1 MTKNGGYTI
10 EVDPD
15 KLDELASGIGTAE
28 MKCSFALSKLKWGM
42 GSIAADI
49 AGVGGG
55 NINHLQEKFEGSIKK
70 YKDLLDDSQ
79 AFVKKTAADVRQ
91 LDQSWQAKLGRTVGE
106 FSGWYDLQR
115 TFGEYDPQTGEKITG
130 GQRAEAGVMTILNFS
145 PGKAIGVFAK
155 GGKMAK
161 TAKIGQEASALG
173 KIKSGRKA
181 VNPAVFKDFFSGAW
195 NSMKGRFR
203 SAKEYIV
210 KGKEAVKRV
219 RENIG
224 KVEVPVG
231 VRVADTGVGMR
242 TIVPEKRSIKDL
254 TSQFAVK
261 VKSNATKKV
270 DPKYDNLPKIDH
282 RGYPYTELD
291 EVIAKGYNAEGKVA
305 ERWVV
310 PKGYE
315 SVEHFLKHV
324 DDKTI
329 KEYGYDSVE
338 EFKTVTGL
346 IDKHLNASSRH
357 SIINKSLAGSTHEKG
372 VDYDVLG
379 LPIFKGDAVKFTTNL
394 REDLFIARDPDQFGS
409 CTNALKEAIDKGEI
423 SKDLF
428 TEKQLAQINRGKAK
442 IQDLTWHHHQVPGK
456 MQLVVTNIHQA
467 NHLGGNKLWGEG
479 IR

>member
-173 KIKSGRKA
+173 KINSGRKA
-181 VNPAVFKDFFSGAW
+181 VNSAVFKDFFSGAW

-203 SAKEYIV
+203 SAKEYLV
-210 KGKEAVKRV
+210 RGQEAVKRV

-231 VRVADTGVGMR
+231 VRVADTGMGARM
-242 TIVPEKRSIKDL
+242 IVPEKMSLKEL
-254 TSQFAVK
+254 GQQFAVK
-261 VKSNATKKV
+261 RGSSNSRANTVVKDTEKKEMLPSEGDIGTYKDLNDAGHVGDDITPHHMPSKEYLVRKLEWDSKSAKNDGMSMNVEQPKTGGRHRRTETYGRNMTNEEKQNYYSLEPREALAFDLNNLRNIYKEDGLYKEIVPHLREYAKEAREDYYKEYLTKK
-270 DPKYDNLPKIDH
+270 K
-282 RGYPYTELD
+282 
-291 EVIAKGYNAEGKVA
+291 
-305 ERWVV
+305 
-310 PKGYE
+310 
-315 SVEHFLKHV
+315 
-324 DDKTI
+324 
-329 KEYGYDSVE
+329 
-338 EFKTVTGL
+338 
-346 IDKHLNASSRH
+346 
-357 SIINKSLAGSTHEKG
+357 
-372 VDYDVLG
+372 
-379 LPIFKGDAVKFTTNL
+379 
-394 REDLFIARDPDQFGS
+394 
-409 CTNALKEAIDKGEI
+409 
-423 SKDLF
+423 
-428 TEKQLAQINRGKAK
+428 
-442 IQDLTWHHHQVPGK
+442 
-456 MQLVVTNIHQA
+456 
-467 NHLGGNKLWGEG
+467 
-479 IR
+479 

>member
-115 TFGEYDPQTGEKITG
+115 VFGEYDPKTGEKITG

-173 KIKSGRKA
+173 KINSGRKA

-210 KGKEAVKRV
+210 KGKEAVKKV
-219 RENIG
+219 GDWQIPSLQKQLIG
-224 KVEVPVG
+224 PNG
-231 VRVADTGVGMR
+231 VRLQNNPTVKEAGQYLYNTVKDGGQQVAKVVTEGSR
-242 TIVPEKRSIKDL
+242 
-254 TSQFAVK
+254 AVK
-261 VKSNATKKV
+261 EGGSKVVRNMNNFNFGAYLRKAKGDPPAGMKRPHAHHVAVKGVFVRRKKIVRSYAEYGRQLLRDVDIDPIFGLENLHWAPNKGHSNAYIKAVTKE
-270 DPKYDNLPKIDH
+270 LH
-282 RGYPYTELD
+282 RLKMENAPREEYVKKLEW
-291 EVIAKGYNAEGKVA
+291 IAEQ
-305 ERWVV
+305 
-310 PKGYE
+310 
-315 SVEHFLKHV
+315 
-324 DDKTI
+324 
-329 KEYGYDSVE
+329 
-338 EFKTVTGL
+338 
-346 IDKHLNASSRH
+346 LN
-357 SIINKSLAGSTHEKG
+357 
-372 VDYDVLG
+372 
-379 LPIFKGDAVKFTTNL
+379 
-394 REDLFIARDPDQFGS
+394 
-409 CTNALKEAIDKGEI
+409 DKG
-423 SKDLF
+423 F
-428 TEKQLAQINRGKAK
+428 P
-442 IQDLTWHHHQVPGK
+442 VPD
-456 MQLVVTNIHQA
+456 
-467 NHLGGNKLWGEG
+467 
-479 IR
+479 

>member
-1 MTKNGGYTI
+1 MTQNGGYTI

-224 KVEVPVG
+224 NVKVPVG
-231 VRVADTGVGMR
+231 VRVADTGMGARM
-242 TIVPEKRSIKDL
+242 IVPEKRSLKEL
-254 TSQFAVK
+254 GQQFAVK
-261 VKSNATKKV
+261 VRESGSKGTREGTKGIDRARKPDLESIEEFVKGNKKFEDVLDDYALIYGELVKSNKPWSWQ
-270 DPKYDNLPKIDH
+270 DDFIGKISAG
-282 RGYPYTELD
+282 RRK
-291 EVIAKGYNAEGKVA
+291 I
-305 ERWVV
+305 
-310 PKGYE
+310 
-315 SVEHFLKHV
+315 
-324 DDKTI
+324 I
-329 KEYGYDSVE
+329 KERALGLYPDIPTIEVQKVKGLKFGYAD
-338 EFKTVTGL
+338 FKG
-346 IDKHLNASSRH
+346 
-357 SIINKSLAGSTHEKG
+357 AGVVLSK
-372 VDYDVLG
+372 DVLPERLWLATDREQFNWLNER
-379 LPIFKGDAVKFTTNL
+379 LPN
-394 REDLFIARDPDQFGS
+394 
-409 CTNALKEAIDKGEI
+409 
-423 SKDLF
+423 
-428 TEKQLAQINRGKAK
+428 K
-442 IQDLTWHHHQVPGK
+442 IQPEGTTWHHKEKDGEMELVPFGIH
-456 MQLVVTNIHQA
+456 NITKH
-467 NHLGGNKLWGEG
+467 NGGRTKGHWADAP
-479 IR
+479 RH

>member
-1 MTKNGGYTI
+1 MTQNGGYTI

-79 AFVKKTAADVRQ
+79 AFVKKTAAEVRQ

-210 KGKEAVKRV
+210 KGKEAVKKV
-219 RENIG
+219 GNWQIPSLQKQLIG
-224 KVEVPVG
+224 PNG
-231 VRVADTGVGMR
+231 VRLQNNPTVKEAGQYLYKTVKDGGQQVAKVVTEGSR
-242 TIVPEKRSIKDL
+242 
-254 TSQFAVK
+254 AVK
-261 VKSNATKKV
+261 EGGAKVVRNMNNFNFGAYLRKAKGDPPAGMKRPHAHHVAVKGLFMNRKKIVRSYAEYGRKLLRDVDIDPIFGLENLHWAPNKGHSNAYIKEVTKHLHRLKV
-270 DPKYDNLPKIDH
+270 DNAPREAYVRKLEWIAEQLDTEEGFPPK
-282 RGYPYTELD
+282 R
-291 EVIAKGYNAEGKVA
+291 
-305 ERWVV
+305 
-310 PKGYE
+310 
-315 SVEHFLKHV
+315 
-324 DDKTI
+324 
-329 KEYGYDSVE
+329 
-338 EFKTVTGL
+338 
-346 IDKHLNASSRH
+346 
-357 SIINKSLAGSTHEKG
+357 
-372 VDYDVLG
+372 
-379 LPIFKGDAVKFTTNL
+379 
-394 REDLFIARDPDQFGS
+394 
-409 CTNALKEAIDKGEI
+409 
-423 SKDLF
+423 
-428 TEKQLAQINRGKAK
+428 
-442 IQDLTWHHHQVPGK
+442 
-456 MQLVVTNIHQA
+456 
-467 NHLGGNKLWGEG
+467 
-479 IR
+479 

>member
-1 MTKNGGYTI
+1 MTQNGGYTI

-173 KIKSGRKA
+173 KINSGRKA

-224 KVEVPVG
+224 NVKVPVG
-231 VRVADTGVGMR
+231 VRVADTGMGARM
-242 TIVPEKRSIKDL
+242 IVPEKRSLKEL
-254 TSQFAVK
+254 GQQFAVK
-261 VKSNATKKV
+261 SEGAGTKSVGNVPEGYRQDTNGRWHRPEGGYASNKEVGLPEPSGLTKRLEYMGSTPGKSSRTGTEV
-270 DPKYDNLPKIDH
+270 IERMRSEIPPKIRTKRNGKTLFMASD
-282 RGYPYTELD
+282 GAWYTLD
-291 EVIAKGYNAEGKVA
+291 KADMA
-305 ERWVV
+305 
-310 PKGYE
+310 
-315 SVEHFLKHV
+315 
-324 DDKTI
+324 
-329 KEYGYDSVE
+329 
-338 EFKTVTGL
+338 
-346 IDKHLNASSRH
+346 HL
-357 SIINKSLAGSTHEKG
+357 T
-372 VDYDVLG
+372 
-379 LPIFKGDAVKFTTNL
+379 DAVSWWNSTGRHYGAKSPEV
-394 REDLFIARDPDQFGS
+394 REWMLDPNNYVLDHYS
-409 CTNALKEAIDKGEI
+409 L
-423 SKDLF
+423 
-428 TEKQLAQINRGKAK
+428 NRSAGAK
-442 IQDLTWHHHQVPGK
+442 LNETYLPPIK
-456 MQLVVTNIHQA
+456 
-467 NHLGGNKLWGEG
+467 
-479 IR
+479 

>member
-79 AFVKKTAADVRQ
+79 AFVKKTAAEVRQ

-173 KIKSGRKA
+173 KINSGRKA

-210 KGKEAVKRV
+210 KGKEAVKKV
-219 RENIG
+219 GNWQIPSLQKQLIG
-224 KVEVPVG
+224 PNG
-231 VRVADTGVGMR
+231 VRLQNNPTVKEAGQYLYKTVKDGGQQVAKVVTEGSR
-242 TIVPEKRSIKDL
+242 
-254 TSQFAVK
+254 AVK
-261 VKSNATKKV
+261 EGGAKVVRNMNNFNFGAYLRKAKGDPPAGMKRPHAHHVAVKGLFMNRKKIVRSYAEYGRKLLRDVDIDPIFGLENLHWAPNKGHSNAYIKEVTKELHRLKRREAPREAYV
-270 DPKYDNLPKIDH
+270 EKLEEIARLLNTDEGFPPPKY
-282 RGYPYTELD
+282 
-291 EVIAKGYNAEGKVA
+291 
-305 ERWVV
+305 
-310 PKGYE
+310 
-315 SVEHFLKHV
+315 
-324 DDKTI
+324 
-329 KEYGYDSVE
+329 
-338 EFKTVTGL
+338 
-346 IDKHLNASSRH
+346 
-357 SIINKSLAGSTHEKG
+357 
-372 VDYDVLG
+372 
-379 LPIFKGDAVKFTTNL
+379 
-394 REDLFIARDPDQFGS
+394 
-409 CTNALKEAIDKGEI
+409 
-423 SKDLF
+423 
-428 TEKQLAQINRGKAK
+428 
-442 IQDLTWHHHQVPGK
+442 
-456 MQLVVTNIHQA
+456 
-467 NHLGGNKLWGEG
+467 
-479 IR
+479 

>member
-115 TFGEYDPQTGEKITG
+115 VFGEYDPQTGEKITG

-145 PGKAIGVFAK
+145 PGKAIGVAAK

-203 SAKEYIV
+203 SAKEYLV
-210 KGKEAVKRV
+210 KGQEAVKRV
-219 RENIG
+219 REGIG
-224 KVEVPVG
+224 KIEVPVG
-231 VRVADTGVGMR
+231 VRVADTGMGARM
-242 TIVPEKRSIKDL
+242 IVPEKRSLKEL
-254 TSQFAVK
+254 GQQFAVK
-261 VKSNATKKV
+261 SGSPITNKGTSKSKRPGGYLNGDVDEHGYLSPGINRAPGNKNIASDNRIQSHHPIQNQWAKNWAKKGGF
-270 DPKYDNLPKIDH
+270 DYNEKKAAAILLPSSSGHPHAKISSMQ
-282 RGYPYTELD
+282 RSRRRTE
-291 EVIAKGYNAEGKVA
+291 
-305 ERWVV
+305 
-310 PKGYE
+310 
-315 SVEHFLKHV
+315 
-324 DDKTI
+324 
-329 KEYGYDSVE
+329 GYDTDIRY
-338 EFKTVTGL
+338 EFNESYREM
-346 IDKHLNASSRH
+346 IEA
-357 SIINKSLAGSTHEKG
+357 G
-372 VDYDVLG
+372 VDQ
-379 LPIFKGDAVKFTTNL
+379 K
-394 REDLFIARDPDQFGS
+394 IAR
-409 CTNALKEAIDKGEI
+409 
-423 SKDLF
+423 
-428 TEKQLAQINRGKAK
+428 KAMLDAYK
-442 IQDLTWHHHQVPGK
+442 YFDS
-456 MQLVVTNIHQA
+456 
-467 NHLGGNKLWGEG
+467 LGGFVK
-479 IR
+479 

>member
-1 MTKNGGYTI
+1 MTQNGGYTI

-79 AFVKKTAADVRQ
+79 AFVKKTAADIRQ

-115 TFGEYDPQTGEKITG
+115 VFGEYDPQTGEKVTG

-145 PGKAIGVFAK
+145 PGKAIGVAAK

-210 KGKEAVKRV
+210 KGKEAVKKV
-219 RENIG
+219 GDWQIPSLQKQLIG
-224 KVEVPVG
+224 PNG
-231 VRVADTGVGMR
+231 VRLRNNTTVKEAGQYLYNTVKDGGQQVAKVVTEGSR
-242 TIVPEKRSIKDL
+242 
-254 TSQFAVK
+254 AVK
-261 VKSNATKKV
+261 EGGAKVVRNMNNFNFGAYLRKAKGDPPAGMVRPHAHHVVVKGLFMNRKKIVRSYAEYSRQLLRDVDIDPIFGLENLHWAPNKGHSNA
-270 DPKYDNLPKIDH
+270 Y
-282 RGYPYTELD
+282 
-291 EVIAKGYNAEGKVA
+291 
-305 ERWVV
+305 
-310 PKGYE
+310 
-315 SVEHFLKHV
+315 
-324 DDKTI
+324 I
-329 KEYGYDSVE
+329 KEVAKE
-338 EFKTVTGL
+338 
-346 IDKHLNASSRH
+346 
-357 SIINKSLAGSTHEKG
+357 
-372 VDYDVLG
+372 
-379 LPIFKGDAVKFTTNL
+379 L
-394 REDLFIARDPDQFGS
+394 RELKKEDAPREAYVEKLEWIAEQL
-409 CTNALKEAIDKGEI
+409 N
-423 SKDLF
+423 SK
-428 TEKQLAQINRGKAK
+428 RGFPPK
-442 IQDLTWHHHQVPGK
+442 
-456 MQLVVTNIHQA
+456 
-467 NHLGGNKLWGEG
+467 KL
-479 IR
+479 

>member
-181 VNPAVFKDFFSGAW
+181 VNPVVFKDFFSGAW

-203 SAKEYIV
+203 SAKEYLV
-210 KGKEAVKRV
+210 KGQEAVKRV
-219 RENIG
+219 REDIG
-224 KVEVPVG
+224 NVKVPVG
-231 VRVADTGVGMR
+231 VRVADTGMGARM
-242 TIVPEKRSIKDL
+242 IVPEKRSLKEL
-254 TSQFAVK
+254 GQQFAVK
-261 VKSNATKKV
+261 APTSTNSVKHGNVSEAE
-270 DPKYDNLPKIDH
+270 
-282 RGYPYTELD
+282 R
-291 EVIAKGYNAEGKVA
+291 VIAGRVKNLDLREHPIPHKQMSAKKMKKLKMKIADRSITKEEYKAYTWNKKFAAKRDKGVKEFWRQEKVRLLNNEPPTREWSKEQIDDILNNKRAKFEGKTLQGHHSYSA
-305 ERWVV
+305 SKY
-310 PKGYE
+310 P
-315 SVEHFLKHV
+315 
-324 DDKTI
+324 
-329 KEYGYDSVE
+329 
-338 EFKTVTGL
+338 
-346 IDKHLNASSRH
+346 HLS
-357 SIINKSLAGSTHEKG
+357 
-372 VDYDVLG
+372 
-379 LPIFKGDAVKFTTNL
+379 
-394 REDLFIARDPDQFGS
+394 
-409 CTNALKEAIDKGEI
+409 DKGEVI
-423 SKDLF
+423 YPATHKEHFYGWHGRSY
-428 TEKQLAQINRGKAK
+428 KQSL
-442 IQDLTWHHHQVPGK
+442 PGK
-456 MQLVVTNIHQA
+456 PINYI
-467 NHLGGNKLWGEG
+467 KEF
-479 IR
+479 

>member
-173 KIKSGRKA
+173 KINSGRKA

-210 KGKEAVKRV
+210 KGKEAVKKV
-219 RENIG
+219 GNWQIPSLQKQLIG
-224 KVEVPVG
+224 PNG
-231 VRVADTGVGMR
+231 VRLQNNPTVKEAGQYLYKTVKDGGQQVAKVVTEGSR
-242 TIVPEKRSIKDL
+242 
-254 TSQFAVK
+254 AVK
-261 VKSNATKKV
+261 EGGAKVVRNMNNFNFGAYLRKAKGDPPAGMKRPHAHHVAVKGLFMNRKKIVRSYAEYGRKLLRDVDIDPIFGLENLHWAPNKGHSNAYIKEVTKELHRLKRREAPREAYV
-270 DPKYDNLPKIDH
+270 EKLEEIARLLNTDEGFPPPKY
-282 RGYPYTELD
+282 
-291 EVIAKGYNAEGKVA
+291 
-305 ERWVV
+305 
-310 PKGYE
+310 
-315 SVEHFLKHV
+315 
-324 DDKTI
+324 
-329 KEYGYDSVE
+329 
-338 EFKTVTGL
+338 
-346 IDKHLNASSRH
+346 
-357 SIINKSLAGSTHEKG
+357 
-372 VDYDVLG
+372 
-379 LPIFKGDAVKFTTNL
+379 
-394 REDLFIARDPDQFGS
+394 
-409 CTNALKEAIDKGEI
+409 
-423 SKDLF
+423 
-428 TEKQLAQINRGKAK
+428 
-442 IQDLTWHHHQVPGK
+442 
-456 MQLVVTNIHQA
+456 
-467 NHLGGNKLWGEG
+467 
-479 IR
+479 

>member
-1 MTKNGGYTI
+1 MTQNGGYTI

-79 AFVKKTAADVRQ
+79 AFVKKTAADIRQ

-115 TFGEYDPQTGEKITG
+115 VFGEYDPQTGEKITG

-145 PGKAIGVFAK
+145 PGKAIGVAAK

-219 RENIG
+219 RQGIG
-224 KVEVPVG
+224 NVKVPVG
-231 VRVADTGVGMR
+231 VRVADTGMGARM
-242 TIVPEKRSIKDL
+242 IVPEKRSLKEL
-254 TSQFAVK
+254 GQQFSMKSGGSGSKGIVKPVSNMNEFFDMEFGKSISNSLSKSK
-261 VKSNATKKV
+261 VKYDGQSIYKVEKKTSNQYLKKGYGVYLDALHKDHLEVIDKTGNVKYVLNLDGTLNQDKTKKALGRV
-270 DPKYDNLPKIDH
+270 
-282 RGYPYTELD
+282 
-291 EVIAKGYNAEGKVA
+291 VKGWK
-305 ERWVV
+305 
-310 PKGYE
+310 
-315 SVEHFLKHV
+315 
-324 DDKTI
+324 
-329 KEYGYDSVE
+329 
-338 EFKTVTGL
+338 
-346 IDKHLNASSRH
+346 
-357 SIINKSLAGSTHEKG
+357 
-372 VDYDVLG
+372 
-379 LPIFKGDAVKFTTNL
+379 
-394 REDLFIARDPDQFGS
+394 
-409 CTNALKEAIDKGEI
+409 
-423 SKDLF
+423 
-428 TEKQLAQINRGKAK
+428 
-442 IQDLTWHHHQVPGK
+442 
-456 MQLVVTNIHQA
+456 
-467 NHLGGNKLWGEG
+467 
-479 IR
+479 

>member
-1 MTKNGGYTI
+1 MTQNGGYTI

-145 PGKAIGVFAK
+145 PGKAIGIFAK

-203 SAKEYIV
+203 SAKEYVV

-224 KVEVPVG
+224 NVKVPVG
-231 VRVADTGVGMR
+231 VRVADTGMGARM
-242 TIVPEKRSIKDL
+242 IVPEKRSLKEL
-254 TSQFAVK
+254 GQQFAVK
-261 VKSNATKKV
+261 SEASGTKGTV
-270 DPKYDNLPKIDH
+270 NLN
-282 RGYPYTELD
+282 R
-291 EVIAKGYNAEGKVA
+291 
-305 ERWVV
+305 
-310 PKGYE
+310 
-315 SVEHFLKHV
+315 
-324 DDKTI
+324 
-329 KEYGYDSVE
+329 KEA
-338 EFKTVTGL
+338 FKTAKDLAGVPR
-346 IDKHLNASSRH
+346 SQQPSRQWQVGDN
-357 SIINKSLAGSTHEKG
+357 INKKG
-372 VDYDVLG
+372 VDYKNYEYSSNPTHHGRYYEYDTPQGKRVIVEHVNDGRLHAHAG
-379 LPIFKGDAVKFTTNL
+379 KPKDGANPFKYDFKKERYSNIYGPNGD
-394 REDLFIARDPDQFGS
+394 
-409 CTNALKEAIDKGEI
+409 
-423 SKDLF
+423 
-428 TEKQLAQINRGKAK
+428 
-442 IQDLTWHHHQVPGK
+442 HH
-456 MQLVVTNIHQA
+456 IYY
-467 NHLGGNKLWGEG
+467 NK
-479 IR
+479 

>member
-1 MTKNGGYTI
+1 MTQNGGYTI

-115 TFGEYDPQTGEKITG
+115 VFGEYDPQTGEKITG
-130 GQRAEAGVMTILNFS
+130 GQRAEAGVMTLLNFS
-145 PGKAIGVFAK
+145 PGKAIGVAAK

-203 SAKEYIV
+203 SAKEYLV
-210 KGKEAVKRV
+210 KGQEAVKRV

-224 KVEVPVG
+224 NVKVPVG
-231 VRVADTGVGMR
+231 VRVADTGMGARM
-242 TIVPEKRSIKDL
+242 IVPEKRSLKEL
-254 TSQFAVK
+254 GQQFAVK
-261 VKSNATKKV
+261 SRDSSTKPKGTGKSVRLKLEDFTKEILETKPMNSRIPEKWYKKGGSISI
-270 DPKYDNLPKIDH
+270 DDNGTWIYTNKSGISVSYPN
-282 RGYPYTELD
+282 GYPDFTPYMHPNVEPVKIEVHSPKNNPKDFEDANKAAKLTED
-291 EVIAKGYNAEGKVA
+291 TD
-305 ERWVV
+305 
-310 PKGYE
+310 P
-315 SVEHFLKHV
+315 
-324 DDKTI
+324 
-329 KEYGYDSVE
+329 
-338 EFKTVTGL
+338 
-346 IDKHLNASSRH
+346 
-357 SIINKSLAGSTHEKG
+357 
-372 VDYDVLG
+372 
-379 LPIFKGDAVKFTTNL
+379 PIF
-394 REDLFIARDPDQFGS
+394 
-409 CTNALKEAIDKGEI
+409 DKRRPPQGY
-423 SKDLF
+423 
-428 TEKQLAQINRGKAK
+428 
-442 IQDLTWHHHQVPGK
+442 TWHHHQDGETMLLVDKDIHNEFKHIGGQSKVNGK
-456 MQLVVTNIHQA
+456 NS
-467 NHLGGNKLWGEG
+467 K
-479 IR
+479 

>member
-1 MTKNGGYTI
+1 MTQNGGYTI

-49 AGVGGG
+49 ADVGGG

-203 SAKEYIV
+203 SAKEYLV
-210 KGKEAVKRV
+210 KGQEAVKRV

-224 KVEVPVG
+224 KIEVPVG
-231 VRVADTGVGMR
+231 VRVADTGVGVKAV
-242 TIVPEKRSIKDL
+242 VPEKKSVQDL
-254 TSQFAVK
+254 YQNFAVNKTKRQTKRKAQERRNIETVLDRVDTYEQARNKAFELIGDLGIDAKPMIGTLERSQGYGK
-261 VKSNATKKV
+261 VIGRQSADEKLRWRLDY
-270 DPKYDNLPKIDH
+270 DPD
-282 RGYPYTELD
+282 
-291 EVIAKGYNAEGKVA
+291 KGMHINVEDFREGKKEKA
-305 ERWVV
+305 KKTAIPFRGDE
-310 PKGYE
+310 KT
-315 SVEHFLKHV
+315 FLS
-324 DDKTI
+324 
-329 KEYGYDSVE
+329 Y
-338 EFKTVTGL
+338 L
-346 IDKHLNASSRH
+346 
-357 SIINKSLAGSTHEKG
+357 
-372 VDYDVLG
+372 
-379 LPIFKGDAVKFTTNL
+379 
-394 REDLFIARDPDQFGS
+394 
-409 CTNALKEAIDKGEI
+409 
-423 SKDLF
+423 
-428 TEKQLAQINRGKAK
+428 KQLNR
-442 IQDLTWHHHQVPGK
+442 
-456 MQLVVTNIHQA
+456 
-467 NHLGGNKLWGEG
+467 
-479 IR
+479 

>member
-1 MTKNGGYTI
+1 MTQNGGYTI

-79 AFVKKTAADVRQ
+79 AFVKKTAADIRQ

-181 VNPAVFKDFFSGAW
+181 VNPTVFKDFFSGAW

-210 KGKEAVKRV
+210 KGKEAVKKV
-219 RENIG
+219 GDWQIPSLQKQLIG
-224 KVEVPVG
+224 PNGLRLQNNPTVKEAGQYLYKTVKDGGQQVAKVVTEG
-231 VRVADTGVGMR
+231 SR
-242 TIVPEKRSIKDL
+242 
-254 TSQFAVK
+254 AVK
-261 VKSNATKKV
+261 EGGAKVVRNVNNFNFGAYLRKAKGDPPAGMKRPHAHHVAVKGVFVRRKKIVRSYAEYGRQLLRDVDIDPIFGLENLHWAPNKGHSNAYIKAVTKE
-270 DPKYDNLPKIDH
+270 LH
-282 RGYPYTELD
+282 RLKMENAPREEYVKKLEW
-291 EVIAKGYNAEGKVA
+291 IAEQ
-305 ERWVV
+305 
-310 PKGYE
+310 
-315 SVEHFLKHV
+315 
-324 DDKTI
+324 
-329 KEYGYDSVE
+329 
-338 EFKTVTGL
+338 
-346 IDKHLNASSRH
+346 LN
-357 SIINKSLAGSTHEKG
+357 
-372 VDYDVLG
+372 
-379 LPIFKGDAVKFTTNL
+379 
-394 REDLFIARDPDQFGS
+394 
-409 CTNALKEAIDKGEI
+409 DKG
-423 SKDLF
+423 F
-428 TEKQLAQINRGKAK
+428 P
-442 IQDLTWHHHQVPGK
+442 VPD
-456 MQLVVTNIHQA
+456 
-467 NHLGGNKLWGEG
+467 
-479 IR
+479 

>member
-130 GQRAEAGVMTILNFS
+130 GQRAEAGVMTILNFT

-173 KIKSGRKA
+173 KINSGRKA

-203 SAKEYIV
+203 SAKEYLV
-210 KGKEAVKRV
+210 KGQEAVKRV

-224 KVEVPVG
+224 KIEVPVG
-231 VRVADTGVGMR
+231 VRVADTGMGARM
-242 TIVPEKRSIKDL
+242 IVPEKRSLKEL
-254 TSQFAVK
+254 GQQFIVNK
-261 VKSNATKKV
+261 NALRV
-270 DPKYDNLPKIDH
+270 
-282 RGYPYTELD
+282 
-291 EVIAKGYNAEGKVA
+291 
-305 ERWVV
+305 
-310 PKGYE
+310 
-315 SVEHFLKHV
+315 S
-324 DDKTI
+324 
-329 KEYGYDSVE
+329 
-338 EFKTVTGL
+338 
-346 IDKHLNASSRH
+346 
-357 SIINKSLAGSTHEKG
+357 EKG
-372 VDYDVLG
+372 VNVTKGYDVIPKYSTYEERLKRT
-379 LPIFKGDAVKFTTNL
+379 PVNKGKWDNDRGESKFVSEKPDVKKYLEEAEVEGVEYRNAMPDFSPFTKGEVEIPNMTSNRRRNFATADEEL
-394 REDLFIARDPDQFGS
+394 AKEWSTSEKKWTKEDVADWRED
-409 CTNALKEAIDKGEI
+409 N
-423 SKDLF
+423 
-428 TEKQLAQINRGKAK
+428 NY
-442 IQDLTWHHHQVPGK
+442 TWHELNDVK
-456 MQLVVTNIHQA
+456 TMQLVPSKINGTFTHFGGVGEHNIKQK
-467 NHLGGNKLWGEG
+467 LGE
-479 IR
+479 

>member
-1 MTKNGGYTI
+1 MTQNGGYTI

-79 AFVKKTAADVRQ
+79 AFVKKTAAEVRQ

-210 KGKEAVKRV
+210 KGKEAVKKV
-219 RENIG
+219 GNWQIPSLQKQLIG
-224 KVEVPVG
+224 PNG
-231 VRVADTGVGMR
+231 VRLQNNPTVKEAGQYLYKTVKDGGQQVAKVVTEGSR
-242 TIVPEKRSIKDL
+242 
-254 TSQFAVK
+254 AVK
-261 VKSNATKKV
+261 EGGAKVVRNMNNFNFGAYLRKAKGDPPAGMKRPHAHHVAVKGLFMNRKKIVRSYAEYGRKLLRDVDIDPIFGLENLHWAPNKGHSNAYIKEVTKELHRLKRREAPREAYV
-270 DPKYDNLPKIDH
+270 EKLEEIARLLNTDEGFPPPKY
-282 RGYPYTELD
+282 
-291 EVIAKGYNAEGKVA
+291 
-305 ERWVV
+305 
-310 PKGYE
+310 
-315 SVEHFLKHV
+315 
-324 DDKTI
+324 
-329 KEYGYDSVE
+329 
-338 EFKTVTGL
+338 
-346 IDKHLNASSRH
+346 
-357 SIINKSLAGSTHEKG
+357 
-372 VDYDVLG
+372 
-379 LPIFKGDAVKFTTNL
+379 
-394 REDLFIARDPDQFGS
+394 
-409 CTNALKEAIDKGEI
+409 
-423 SKDLF
+423 
-428 TEKQLAQINRGKAK
+428 
-442 IQDLTWHHHQVPGK
+442 
-456 MQLVVTNIHQA
+456 
-467 NHLGGNKLWGEG
+467 
-479 IR
+479 

>member
-1 MTKNGGYTI
+1 MTQNGGYTI

-181 VNPAVFKDFFSGAW
+181 VNPAVFKNFFSGAW

-203 SAKEYIV
+203 SAKEYLV
-210 KGKEAVKRV
+210 KGQEAVKRV
-219 RENIG
+219 RQGIG
-224 KVEVPVG
+224 NVKVPVG
-231 VRVADTGVGMR
+231 VRVADTGMGARM
-242 TIVPEKRSIKDL
+242 IVPEKRSLKEL
-254 TSQFAVK
+254 GQQFAVK
-261 VKSNATKKV
+261 SESFGTKGIGKGSSAV
-270 DPKYDNLPKIDH
+270 NSTKTFVEKGKHFTNGRRNRLKPNIRYKTGEYDYFYETDHLGRISKFETDKLQLTEREKRLSHSKNTLGKIKGQDHAGHLAADRFGGSPKIDN
-282 RGYPYTELD
+282 LVSQLSD
-291 EVIAKGYNAEGKVA
+291 VN
-305 ERWVV
+305 
-310 PKGYE
+310 
-315 SVEHFLKHV
+315 LK
-324 DDKTI
+324 KY
-329 KEYGYDSVE
+329 KKLENE
-338 EFKTVTGL
+338 W
-346 IDKHLNASSRH
+346 A
-357 SIINKSLAGSTHEKG
+357 A
-372 VDYDVLG
+372 
-379 LPIFKGDAVKFTTNL
+379 
-394 REDLFIARDPDQFGS
+394 
-409 CTNALKEAIDKGEI
+409 ALKEDPPKEVKVDVNIIYSGDNMRPEKFEVTYFVDGEYAFEQF
-423 SKDLF
+423 K
-428 TEKQLAQINRGKAK
+428 
-442 IQDLTWHHHQVPGK
+442 
-456 MQLVVTNIHQA
+456 
-467 NHLGGNKLWGEG
+467 NHL
-479 IR
+479 